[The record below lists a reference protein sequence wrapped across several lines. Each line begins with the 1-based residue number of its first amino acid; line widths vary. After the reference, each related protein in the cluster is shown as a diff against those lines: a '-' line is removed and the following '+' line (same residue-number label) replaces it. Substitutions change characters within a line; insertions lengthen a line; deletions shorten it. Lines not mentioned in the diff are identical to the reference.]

1 MADEQKVADEINV
14 IATSMYSNSNRI
26 FYNRSIDNRLTKK
39 NLEDFLKNI
48 LFWRSYTGFSVGINI
63 MLEIKK

>member
-14 IATSMYSNSNRI
+14 AMYSNSNRI

-39 NLEDFLKNI
+39 NLEEFLKNI
-48 LFWRSYTGFSVGINI
+48 LF
-63 MLEIKK
+63 